1 MTKKL
6 RNTTYFSADFLEKC
20 RSLSKQLGLTFNFR
34 SVKYLLDNYDIS
46 FGQLKNAA
54 FYATN
59 GPYINIEEACIYLI
73 KAGLIG
79 SQQITP
85 MNYDEMN
92 YKVAHILHHWPRRDK
107 GFIVLHK
114 VLIEQCEQRHHFFKP
129 AKQNTEI
136 DDLFKLFKLLNITP
150 PQLSANM
157 LDPMTTEYW
166 KDATL
171 KADQELRLNLKDAIM
186 YGATYEEALDM
197 DIRLLTMYI
206 HAKQLKYQSGL
217 NDQTI
222 AEIRLAIKISEAFA
236 GSKKLTD
243 YKPIDLK
250 IPDDEEYT
258 SAVEKRNAK
267 VINAALNIYRDDIK
281 EYKAKGLI

>member
-6 RNTTYFSADFLEKC
+6 RNAAYFSADFLEKC

-46 FGQLKNAA
+46 FGQLKSAA
-54 FYATN
+54 FYSTK
-59 GPYINIEEACIYLI
+59 GPYIDVEEACIYLI

-79 SQQITP
+79 SQQITQ

-92 YKVAHILHHWPRRDK
+92 HKVAHILHNWPRQDK
-107 GFIVLHK
+107 GFNILHK

-129 AKQNTEI
+129 AEQNTEMT
-136 DDLFKLFKLLNITP
+136 DLFKLFKLLDITP
-150 PQLSANM
+150 PQLTVPK
-157 LDPMTTEYW
+157 LDPMTAEYW

-171 KADQELRLNLKDAIM
+171 KADQELRLNLKDAVM

-206 HAKQLKYQSGL
+206 HAKQLKYQADL

-222 AEIRLAIKISEAFA
+222 AEIRLAIKISEAMN
-236 GSKKLTD
+236 GSKKVTD
-243 YKPIDLK
+243 YKPVDLK

-258 SAVEKRNAK
+258 SVVDKRNAK
-267 VINAALNIYRDDIK
+267 VLKTVLKLYEADIK